1 MTAKVTR
8 LADHRPGV
16 FDGYGTGALL
26 DAIIQLTHMVAGT
39 DDEAKKVEY
48 RARRDVARREI
59 LKRCE
64 R

>member
-8 LADHRPGV
+8 LSDRRPGA
-16 FDGYGTGALL
+16 FDGFSTGALL
-26 DAIIQLTHMVAGT
+26 DAVIQLTHMVRST
-39 DDEAKKVEY
+39 DDEAKKAEY

-59 LKRCE
+59 LKRAD